1 MTSGE
6 DGTVVSQLE
15 AHRGVHPITVRQV
28 LWSAVAGASED
39 RSDSHSVPMHLKQDS
54 LTRSALQE
62 NRVFII
68 LFCLSFTLF
77 LFVCLFFFLLSLLVD
92 NCVVASLWSNT
103 VQVVY

>member
-28 LWSAVAGASED
+28 LRSAVAGASED

-77 LFVCLFFFLLSLLVD
+77 FVCLFVFLL
-92 NCVVASLWSNT
+92 VVLAC
-103 VQVVY
+103 